1 MKTSRL
7 VQGLSDLPRSDKR
20 LLKGFAAI
28 AVLSLALGLVY
39 GAITA
44 LGRTG
49 LVPLETTFAY
59 RTLTLHGV
67 TVFFYWLYFTQ
78 AAVVL
83 ILACVYTEGADG
95 VAWRPVAW
103 AGLALMTVGFV
114 VSQMAPIM
122 GAIMLYDG
130 QPGLVDYDKSKGSIF
145 YLGYLFLSVGLL
157 LVGTVAIAT
166 ALKPRFQGKAESW
179 SAVSFA
185 SVAWA
190 GLLLVSAMAAIH
202 AFLPGALWTFGLDA
216 LPSNYTTRWHVLF
229 HNVHYLP
236 LMATVL
242 IWYVLVE
249 EITGVKSI
257 FGARYSKIV
266 FSLYLILVPPTSL
279 YHMFLEP
286 GLSDVVRVL
295 GSLLSLFIGI
305 PTVLVFLI
313 IVSSLETHARSK
325 GARGLFGW
333 VRMLPWQN
341 PAMAAMG
348 MSVVNCAL
356 GGALAFVLIQSQF
369 APFLSDTFFVPGYF
383 HFLTLGTVTLTF
395 IAAFMY
401 VIPGLTGRAL
411 WRPKLL
417 ARSAYAMTFG
427 LLIFG
432 GAGIAAGYLGVP
444 RRAFEMAYGSGAPQS
459 WQILMIVVGVGA
471 VIMSATLAIY
481 VYGLARTLIGRAAE
495 VGKGAPV
502 GLSSVTWGGVAIG
515 RQSAWVGP
523 LSVVVLVAIMYVF
536 TVLSFEL
543 LEAVPVVAKGSAAH

>member
-7 VQGLSDLPRSDKR
+7 MQGLSNLPRSDKR
-20 LLKGFAAI
+20 LLTSFAGM

-39 GAITA
+39 GALTA
-44 LGRTG
+44 LGRSG
-49 LVPLETTFAY
+49 VFELEATFLY
-59 RTLTLHGV
+59 RMLTLHGV
-67 TVFFYWLYFTQ
+67 TVFFYWLYFAQ

-83 ILACVYTEGADG
+83 VLASVYTEGAG
-95 VAWRPVAW
+95 RVAWRRVAW
-103 AGLALMTVGFV
+103 AGFAIMTIGFV
-114 VSQMAPIM
+114 LSQLAPVL

-145 YLGYLFLSVGLL
+145 YLGYLFLSVGLI
-157 LVGTVAIAT
+157 LVGVVAIAT
-166 ALKPRFQGKAESW
+166 ALAPRFQGKSTSW
-179 SAVSFA
+179 SAVTFA

-202 AFLPGALWTFGLDA
+202 AFLPGALWAFGIES
-216 LPSNYTTRWHVLF
+216 LPSNYTLRWQVLF

-236 LMATVL
+236 LMATVV

-266 FSLYLILVPPTSL
+266 FSLYLVLVPPTSL

-286 GLSDVVRVL
+286 NFSPAVQVV

-313 IVSSLETHARSK
+313 VVVSLEVHARSK

-333 VRMLPWQN
+333 VRMLPWRN

-411 WRPKLL
+411 WRPALL
-417 ARSAYAMTFG
+417 ARNAYAMTFG

-432 GAGIAAGYLGVP
+432 VAGITAGYLGVP
-444 RRAFEMAYGSGAPQS
+444 RRAFEMATGSGAPQS
-459 WQILMIVVGVGA
+459 WKVLMIVVGLGA
-471 VIMSATLAIY
+471 AIMSVSLGLY
-481 VYGLARTLIGRAAE
+481 VYGLARSLIGRPAVLA
-495 VGKGAPV
+495 KGAAP
-502 GLSSVTWGGVAIG
+502 GMPGVTWGGAVIG

-523 LSVVVLVAIMYVF
+523 LAVLVLVAVMYVL
-536 TVLSFEL
+536 TALTFEL
-543 LEAVPVVAKGSAAH
+543 LEAVPVAAKGAAH

>member
-1 MKTSRL
+1 MTTSKL
-7 VQGLSDLPRSDKR
+7 MQGLSDLPRSDKR
-20 LLKGFAAI
+20 LLKGFVAI
-28 AVLSLALGLVY
+28 AVLSLALGLIY

-44 LGRTG
+44 FGRTG

-83 ILACVYTEGADG
+83 ILASVYTEGANG
-95 VAWRPVAW
+95 IAWRPVAW
-103 AGLALMTVGFV
+103 AGLAIMTVGFV
-114 VSQMAPIM
+114 VSQLAPIM

-145 YLGYLFLSVGLL
+145 YLGYLLLSVGLL
-157 LVGTVAIAT
+157 LVGVVAIAT
-166 ALKPRFQGKAESW
+166 ALAPRFQGKIKSW
-179 SAVSFA
+179 STVSFA

-202 AFLPGALWTFGLDA
+202 AFLPGALWAFGLDE

-242 IWYVLVE
+242 IWYVLIE

-286 GLSDVVRVL
+286 NLSDAVRVV

-305 PTVLVFLI
+305 PTVMVFLI
-313 IVSSLETHARSK
+313 IVVSLEVHARSK

-395 IAAFMY
+395 IAALMY
-401 VIPGLTGRAL
+401 VIPGLTGRSL
-411 WRPKLL
+411 WRPVLL
-417 ARSAYAMTFG
+417 ARTSYVMTFG

-432 GAGIAAGYLGVP
+432 VSGIAAGYLGVP
-444 RRAFEMAYGSGAPQS
+444 RRAFEMATGSGAPQS

-471 VIMSATLAIY
+471 AIMSVTLGLY
-481 VYGLARTLIGRAAE
+481 VYGLARSLIGRPAK
-495 VGKGAPV
+495 VGKGVTV
-502 GLSSVTWGGVAIG
+502 GLSGVAWGGVAIG

-523 LSVVVLVAIMYVF
+523 LAVFVLVAVMYVL
-536 TVLSFEL
+536 TALTFEL
-543 LEAVPVVAKGSAAH
+543 LEAVPVAAKGGAAH